1 MLEISNGNP
10 AGCFGQGYNQ
20 HGKNLSLKNAPD
32 QFLMSDR
39 VVSVEP
45 HGGAYGLGYIVAE
58 KDLAPDDWYFPC
70 HFKDDP
76 VMAGSLMAE
85 GGVQ

>member
-1 MLEISNGNP
+1 
-10 AGCFGQGYNQ
+10 
-20 HGKNLSLKNAPD
+20 
-32 QFLMSDR
+32 MSDR
-39 VVSVEP
+39 IMSVEP
-45 HGGAYGLGYIVAE
+45 HGGPYGLGYIVAE

-85 GGVQ
+85 GCVQLLQFFLLPLQASVE